1 MLYRSEDTELFKI
14 LATRLEKLEEKN
26 ENNTETARDSG
37 ANKNIVVSQVL
48 T

>member
-1 MLYRSEDTELFKI
+1 MGMLYRSEDTELLKI

-26 ENNTETARDSG
+26 ENNTESARDSG
-37 ANKNIVVSQVL
+37 ANNIVSQVL